1 MDALTLLIT
10 LVVGVIVLTPAAEK
24 IKIPQPVLLTIFG
37 LVVALVLPVGELDL
51 DPGLILPIV
60 LPPLL
65 FAATQRTTVNE
76 FREHAGPVLFLAVGL
91 TLATVAVVAV
101 VAHAGGLP
109 WTVAWVLGAMVSPPD
124 PVAATAVARRLKL
137 PHRLVTILEGEG
149 MFNDATALVAYK
161 VAIAAAVTG
170 DFSAGGV
177 GLELLEAIVL
187 GVGVGLVV
195 ARVTTFVLARVHDAY
210 AETTLTVLVPFAA
223 YVAAEHVNGSGVLAV
238 LVLGLY
244 LRTFGH
250 GATTSQGWLL
260 GRAVWSYADF
270 LITSLVFALLGFEL
284 ITVIRTVTVDRG
296 TVILSLAVVLALVL
310 FRAAWIL
317 PSAGL
322 AGARARRRDVPLPT
336 NWRESLVVSW
346 AGMRGVVTVATALA
360 LPEVV
365 DSGAPL
371 PSKDEL
377 VFVALVC
384 VLLTLVIQGVTL
396 TPLTRAL
403 GVGSE
408 ADSQEEVATLRRRA
422 AEAALEHIR
431 SEGDPEQDPEEGSG
445 DDPRG
450 SGPVLRAAE
459 QQYLGYLA
467 SQDALEEQVS
477 RQGGDADDTQAED
490 LRGLLRRAGDAERQ
504 LVLRARRTGEVSA
517 GSADEVLRDIEAR
530 AMRDFS

>member
-1 MDALTLLIT
+1 MSALALLIT

-24 IKIPQPVLLTIFG
+24 IRVPQPVLLTIFG
-37 LVVALVLPVGELDL
+37 LLVALVVPATTLELE
-51 DPGLILPIV
+51 PELILPLV

-76 FREHAGPVLFLAVGL
+76 FREHAGAVLFLAVGL
-91 TLATVAVVAV
+91 TLSTVAVVAV
-101 VAHAGGLP
+101 VAHAGGLS

-124 PVAATAVARRLKL
+124 PVAATAVARRLRL

-170 DFSAGGV
+170 DISVGGV
-177 GLELLEAIVL
+177 SLELVEALVL
-187 GVGVGLVV
+187 GIGAGLLVAVV
-195 ARVTTFVLARVHDAY
+195 SQFVLSRVHDAY
-210 AETTLTVLVPFAA
+210 AETTLTVLVPFGA
-223 YVAAEHVNGSGVLAV
+223 YVGAEHINGSGVLAV

-250 GATTSQGWLL
+250 VATTSQGWLL

-284 ITVIRTVTVDRG
+284 VSVIRSVDVDG
-296 TVILSLAVVLALVL
+296 ATIGLALAVVAALVV
-310 FRAAWIL
+310 FRALWIV
-317 PSAGL
+317 PSVWLAGL
-322 AGARARRRDVPLPT
+322 RARRRDTLFPSG
-336 NWRESLVVSW
+336 WRESVVVSW

-396 TPLTRAL
+396 TPLTNAL
-403 GVGSE
+403 GVASE
-408 ADSQEEVATLRRRA
+408 VDSEEEIASLRRRA
-422 AEAALEHIR
+422 AQAALDHVRGEAGEDPDEDDR
-431 SEGDPEQDPEEGSG
+431 VSE
-445 DDPRG
+445 
-450 SGPVLRAAE
+450 PVRHAAE
-459 QQYLGYLA
+459 EQYRGYLA
-467 SQDALEEQVS
+467 SQDALEEQVNRHGS
-477 RQGGDADDTQAED
+477 QGEDDRPGNDQAED
-490 LRGLLRRAGDAERQ
+490 LRALLRRAGDVERQ

-517 GSADEVLRDIEAR
+517 GSADEVLRGIESR